1 MFNWEMLS
9 GDIYLS
15 KVHDDKFADS
25 QTILYFQKKIVLILV
40 YLLH

>member
-1 MFNWEMLS
+1 MLS

-25 QTILYFQKKIVLILV
+25 QTILYFKKIVLILV

>member
-25 QTILYFQKKIVLILV
+25 QTILYLKKIVLILV